1 MMTRGFYSVIQ
12 FCPDRFR
19 LEAINVGLVLMCA
32 EPFRFDVRL
41 SKDLKRAVRF
51 FGVKSTDLKRAM
63 LGLES
68 RIDSLKESLRSV
80 DEFAAF
86 AATRANDLRLTEPRL
101 TKIRDF
107 NEDFQRLFVDLVDTQ
122 PKGQVTKD
130 ATAEVLPPS
139 LSDALASLQ
148 RQDKVWRP
156 GEILVPVYR
165 RKIDVPYAYR
175 NGVVNLIKPHVF
187 PETHR
192 AESQAAELA
201 INGDLIQRYS
211 DDEQKRLI
219 VLSTH
224 ETPKQAREID
234 EHVQPLF
241 REYKVRLVRAAEID
255 DYANEIRESTH

>member
-1 MMTRGFYSVIQ
+1 MMTRGFYSVVQ

-51 FGVKSTDLKRAM
+51 FGVKSTDLKHAM

-68 RIDSLKESLRSV
+68 RLDSLKESLHSV
-80 DEFAAF
+80 DDFAAF
-86 AATRANDLRLTEPRL
+86 AAARANDLRLTEPRL
-101 TKIRDF
+101 TKISDF

-122 PKGQVTKD
+122 PKGQVAKD

-139 LSDALASLQ
+139 LVDALASLQ

-156 GEILVPVYR
+156 GEVLVPVYG
-165 RKIDVPYAYR
+165 RKIEIPFAYR

-201 INGDLIQRYS
+201 INGDLIQRHS
-211 DDEQKRLI
+211 ENEKKKLI

-234 EHVQPLF
+234 DHVKPLF
-241 REYKVRLVRAAEID
+241 DEYGVRLVRAGDMD
-255 DYANEIRESTH
+255 DYANEILQSAH

>member
-51 FGVKSTDLKRAM
+51 FGVTSTDLKRAM

-68 RIDSLKESLRSV
+68 RLDSLKESLRSV
-80 DEFAAF
+80 DDFAAF

-122 PKGQVTKD
+122 PKGQVAKD

-165 RKIDVPYAYR
+165 RKIDIPFAYR
-175 NGVVNLIKPHVF
+175 
-187 PETHR
+187 
-192 AESQAAELA
+192 SQAAELA
-201 INGDLIQRYS
+201 INGDLIQRHS
-211 DDEQKRLI
+211 ENEKKKLI

-234 EHVQPLF
+234 DHVKPLF
-241 REYKVRLVRAAEID
+241 DEYGVRLVRAAEID
-255 DYANEIRESTH
+255 DYANEIRESAH